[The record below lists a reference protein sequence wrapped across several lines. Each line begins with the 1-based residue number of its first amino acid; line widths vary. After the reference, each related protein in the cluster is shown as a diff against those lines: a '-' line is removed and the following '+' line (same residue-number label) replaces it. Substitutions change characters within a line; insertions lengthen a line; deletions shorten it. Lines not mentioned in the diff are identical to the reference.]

1 MSNPLTPSRKL
12 SDRLRGGAGRDLV
25 RAAGG
30 AVALM
35 LAATPLVAAPAGA
48 APLPTIVLVHGAFA
62 DSGSWDGVAA
72 RLRDDGYR
80 VVTPENPLRGPAND
94 AAAIQRT
101 IDTISGPIVLV
112 GHSYGGTVISNVHDA
127 KVESLVY
134 IAAFAPVRGEIAL
147 AELNP
152 IQYPGSQLTLAL
164 RPKLVDDPHGIVG
177 RNLDAYVDPASFH
190 DVFAQD
196 VDPDTATAMAAR
208 QHSLALTANLEPS
221 GAPSWAGTPSGY
233 LVSTADRV
241 IPPAAQWDMAKR
253 MGAQTSSI
261 DASHAGLVSHPADVA
276 AVVEAAAGR

>member
-1 MSNPLTPSRKL
+1 MPTSR
-12 SDRLRGGAGRDLV
+12 AA
-25 RAAGG
+25 RAAGMALVL
-30 AVALM
+30 AVAPM
-35 LAATPLVAAPAGA
+35 FAAARATAD
-48 APLPTIVLVHGAFA
+48 PLPTIVLVHGAFA
-62 DSGSWDGVAA
+62 DTSSWDGVAA

-94 AAAIQRT
+94 AAAVERAL
-101 IDTISGPIVLV
+101 DGISGPVVLV
-112 GHSYGGTVISNVHDA
+112 GHSYGGTVISNVHDP

-134 IAAFAPVRGEIAL
+134 IAAFAPTRGEIAL

-164 RPKLVDDPHGIVG
+164 RPKVVDDPSGIAG
-177 RNLDAYVDPASFH
+177 KNLDAYIDPASFH

-196 VDPDTATAMAAR
+196 VDPATAAVMVAR

-221 GAPSWAGTPSGY
+221 GSPSWSGTPSWY

-241 IPPAAQWDMAKR
+241 IPPASQWDMAKR
-253 MGAQTSSI
+253 MGAHVSSI
-261 DASHAGLVSHPADVA
+261 DASHAGLVSHPAEVA